1 MVPHGE
7 LSDRDPTR
15 YRPARRTI
23 HAVIL
28 ESEGAFVAE
37 CIEVGVVTEAESL
50 DELLRNLRDAV
61 GLFLENED
69 PATLGLARNPRLAI
83 SFETAIH

>member
-1 MVPHGE
+1 M
-7 LSDRDPTR
+7 
-15 YRPARRTI
+15 I

-37 CIEVGVVTEAESL
+37 CLEVGVVTEAETL

-69 PATLGLARNPRLAI
+69 PATLGLVRNPRLAI